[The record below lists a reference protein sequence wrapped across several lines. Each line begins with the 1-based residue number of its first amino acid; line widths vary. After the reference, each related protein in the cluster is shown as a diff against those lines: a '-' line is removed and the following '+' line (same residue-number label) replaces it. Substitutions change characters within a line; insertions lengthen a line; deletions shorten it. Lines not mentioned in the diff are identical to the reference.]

1 VGGRGSAP
9 DTAGGAYST
18 LQYALARFRALLL
31 KGREGG
37 RDKGQGGVER
47 GRRREGKWYLPTFRE
62 KVTPLTNTSVNS
74 AMFLAK

>member
-1 VGGRGSAP
+1 MGGLGSAP

-18 LQYALARFRALLL
+18 LQYALARLRALLI

-37 RDKGQGGVER
+37 RDEGQGVVER
-47 GRRREGKWYLPTFRE
+47 GRRREGKWYLPTFR